1 MIGSAWGEP
10 RVVSQK
16 ACFRSWILIRTSKRE
31 GKMFHLSKHDSRHRE
46 ERKRHAEEEACE
58 DSSVEL
64 EGTEGSS
71 QRAMGLEG
79 QADIFIIRPV
89 RNRGHKTP
97 GGVSDRITST
107 LQTDSGRSVLND

>member
-1 MIGSAWGEP
+1 
-10 RVVSQK
+10 
-16 ACFRSWILIRTSKRE
+16 
-31 GKMFHLSKHDSRHRE
+31 MFHLSKQDSRHRE